1 MLKVDN
7 NQRNTIGSINLSNT
21 ISQYLN
27 ITMNEEKNSESKKTS
42 NKRTSSDIYQTIRK
56 KASIINSDKRTVQD
70 KISIIQSQE
79 QKIETIENTLK
90 QARNEYIQAIKNGQ
104 REEVKQ
110 KIKVRQLNRQINELK
125 NKTKEE
131 ENNKQ
136 EKISDKNHIE
146 NQNHIQ
152 DENKLLEKVNEI
164 LRRIKSTKSKL
175 EQYKSELMI
184 LSQDITS
191 NKKKVEAQESEFI
204 YYLEESEYITNG
216 LEINLTDYTD
226 LNGNISTGLIISI
239 YI

>member
-1 MLKVDN
+1 MLKIDN

-27 ITMNEEKNSESKKTS
+27 ITMNEEKISESKKTS
-42 NKRTSSDIYQTIRK
+42 NKRTSTDIYQTIRK

-70 KISIIQSQE
+70 KISTIQSQE

-191 NKKKVEAQESEFI
+191 NKKKIEAQESKFI
-204 YYLEESEYITNG
+204 YYLDESEYITNG

>member
-1 MLKVDN
+1 MLKIDN

-110 KIKVRQLNRQINELK
+110 KLKVRQLNRQINELK

-136 EKISDKNHIE
+136 EKISDK
-146 NQNHIQ
+146 NHIQ

-204 YYLEESEYITNG
+204 HYLDESEYITNG